1 MYAIY
6 VTNICILAVT
16 LMLSLLESFILRV
29 LCFMFHFGTVL
40 VLAFSP
46 CLYKAVET
54 NSYAISIG
62 KTLPRYLHTT
72 MAFCFSSDLRTV
84 IPQPLHLYL
93 FLGGGL
99 VSICLAMEVYQTLFY
114 VRFL

>member
-40 VLAFSP
+40 GLAFSP

-62 KTLPRYLHTT
+62 KTLLQYLHTT